1 MWKDF
6 SKGYLKNNKASGI
19 SIIAA
24 AFVSTLLLSLL
35 CGLFYNIWQDEISN
49 IIADEGDWQG
59 RIVGTLEDED
69 LALIRC
75 FANVK
80 RAEINEAYSG
90 GQEIAVDLTFQNA
103 RTIYRDMPLIVKE
116 LGLPED
122 AAEYHELLLSR
133 WLIHDP
139 ADSDPPLLLTFYLL
153 VLLAVSV
160 SLILIIHNSFA
171 VSMQA
176 RIHQFGI
183 LSSIGATPGQIR
195 VCLMQEA
202 AALSAAPVLLGS
214 LAGYALC
221 YGVIGGANLL
231 VQKLPGGHTAIFR
244 YHPAVFAAAIAVSAL
259 TVFFSA
265 WIPAGKIGKMTPL
278 EAIRSAGEL
287 QLTRKKRRG
296 FLALVFGMEGEIAG
310 ASLKAQKR
318 ALRTS
323 LLSMTLSFL
332 GFTLML
338 CFFTLSEIST
348 DYTYFQRYQNAWD
361 VMATVKNT
369 RIEEFRLTKELHG
382 IQGAKDCVV
391 YQKAEGTCL
400 IPAADISDELRALG
414 GMEALCGLNV
424 DAGDVYRIQAPIVIL
439 DDESFLAYCKQI
451 GAGERLGGS
460 VVYNRIWDS
469 LNSNFRYPI
478 YVPYIRENGDPILFE
493 SKEQEGKTAAIP
505 VAAYAQEAPVLRE
518 EYEDYALVQ
527 FVPLSLWQAVSGQIG
542 TAEPDLYIRLLAE
555 DNASLA
561 GLNAL
566 EETLS
571 GLFADGCEVEIENR
585 IQKKLTNDEMIWGYK
600 VILGGFCGLLA
611 VIGIASVFSN
621 TLGFLRQRKREF
633 ARYLSVGMTPAQL
646 KKLFC
651 IEALVI
657 AGRPVAITLPL
668 TALAVS
674 MMIRAS
680 YLNPMEFWR
689 RAPIAP
695 VAVFA
700 LAIFGFVAL
709 AYYLGG
715 RRVLRYSLSEA
726 LRDDTMV

>member
-35 CGLFYNIWQDEISN
+35 CSLFYNIWRDEISN
-49 IIADEGDWQG
+49 IIAEEGDWQG
-59 RIVGTLEDED
+59 RIVGALDEED

-80 RAEINEAYSG
+80 RAEINDAYSD
-90 GQEIAVDLTFQNA
+90 GQEIAVDLTFQNV
-103 RTIYRDMPLIVKE
+103 RTIYRDLPQIVKE

-122 AAEYHELLLSR
+122 AAAYHELLLSR
-133 WLIHDP
+133 YLIHDP
-139 ADSDPPLLLTFYLL
+139 EDSDPPLLLTFYLV

-195 VCLMQEA
+195 ICLMQEA
-202 AALSAAPVLLGS
+202 AALCAVPVLLGS
-214 LAGYALC
+214 LAGGALC
-221 YGVIGGANLL
+221 YGVICSVNLL
-231 VQKLPGGHTAIFR
+231 LPKLPGSHAAAFG
-244 YHPAVFAAAIAVSAL
+244 YHPAIFAATIAVSAL
-259 TVFFSA
+259 TVLLSA

-287 QLTRKKRRG
+287 QLKHKKGRG
-296 FLALVFGMEGEIAG
+296 FLALLLGIEGEMAG
-310 ASLKAQKR
+310 AALKAQKK
-318 ALRTS
+318 AQRTS
-323 LLSMTLSFL
+323 FLSMTLSFL
-332 GFTLML
+332 GFTVML

-348 DYTYFQRYQNAWD
+348 DYTYFQRYQNVWD
-361 VMATVKNT
+361 VMAAVKNAK
-369 RIEEFRLTKELHG
+369 IEEFGLTEALHG

-414 GMEALCGLNV
+414 GMEALCGLNADEG
-424 DAGDVYRIQAPIVIL
+424 DAYRIQAPVVIL

-451 GAGERLGGS
+451 GADERLDGS

-469 LNSNFRYPI
+469 LNSNFRYPA
-478 YVPYIRENGDPILFE
+478 YVPYIRENGNPVLFQ
-493 SKEQEGKTAAIP
+493 STEQEGETVELP
-505 VAAYAQEAPVLRE
+505 VTAYAQEPPALRE

-527 FVPLSLWQAVSGQIG
+527 FVPLSLWKKAAAGIG
-542 TAEPDLYIRLLAE
+542 AAEPDLYIRLLAE
-555 DNASLA
+555 DTSPA

-571 GLFADGCEVEIENR
+571 GLLADGCEAEIENR
-585 IQKKLTNDEMIWGYK
+585 IQEKLANDEMILGYK
-600 VILGGFCGLLA
+600 LILGGFCGLLA

-668 TALAVS
+668 TALVVS
-674 MMIRAS
+674 VLIRAS

-700 LAIFGFVAL
+700 LVIFGFVAL

-715 RRVLRYSLSEA
+715 RRVLRCSLSDA
-726 LRDDTMV
+726 LRDDTMM